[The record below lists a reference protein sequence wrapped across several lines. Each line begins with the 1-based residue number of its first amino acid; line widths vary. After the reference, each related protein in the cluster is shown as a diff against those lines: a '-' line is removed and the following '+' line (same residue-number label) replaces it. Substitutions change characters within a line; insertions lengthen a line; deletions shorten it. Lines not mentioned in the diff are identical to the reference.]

1 MNVFSYL
8 RVSGKSQI
16 DGDGPERQ
24 QKAIEAFCKAHG
36 LTVAGVFFEKGV
48 SGTVEAM
55 NRPRFAAML
64 EAVEINSPKPV
75 VAIVVERMDRLARD
89 LIVSELLLMECRKAG
104 LAVYSAD
111 GNGLENLA
119 GDDADP
125 MRVFVRQVM
134 AAAAQL
140 DKSML
145 VKKLAVAKA
154 RKKALTGRC
163 GGSWPYGEHPASG
176 AHERRVI
183 EAMKAYR
190 NQGLSLDDVTKQL
203 NLGDLRTRSGGKW
216 HKFSVARILQRT
228 NASVVKKR
236 ATDSPK
242 GGLMTPTNGA

>member
-1 MNVFSYL
+1 MKVFSYL
-8 RVSGKSQI
+8 RVSGKSQV

-55 NRPRFAAML
+55 NRPQFAAML
-64 EAVEINSPKPV
+64 ECADMASPEKV

-163 GGSWPYGEHPASG
+163 GGSWPYGEHPVNG
-176 AHERRVI
+176 PKERMVI
-183 EAMKAYR
+183 QAMKAYR
-190 NQGLSLDDVTKQL
+190 DQGLSLEAVTTQL
-203 NLGDLRTRSGGKW
+203 NLGGLPTRSGSKW

-228 NASVVKKR
+228 SASVVKNR

-242 GGLMTPTNGA
+242 EDS

>member
-8 RVSGKSQI
+8 RVSGKSQV

-55 NRPRFAAML
+55 NRPQFASML
-64 EAVEINSPKPV
+64 EAVETTRAKFGGTPDPQPV

-163 GGSWPYGEHPASG
+163 GGSWPYGEHPVSG
-176 AHERRVI
+176 AHERRII

-190 NQGLSLDDVTKQL
+190 NQGLSLEAVTKQL

-216 HKFSVARILQRT
+216 HKFSVARILH
-228 NASVVKKR
+228 R
-236 ATDSPK
+236 ATGSPK
-242 GGLMTPTNGA
+242 EDS